1 MPSALCTH
9 CSFLLFRPLLPLL
22 RVVVAAPLWAAPWRA
37 TNHSHQA
44 RTVRQ
49 HPLAPL
55 SLSPTA
61 SCSPVVF
68 LSLHPPVKP
77 PLKAYLINA
86 LTIFAIFVIKLKWIH
101 FTVCAFDSPRE
112 PSRVNWELKT
122 ETGEPTT
129 LSYGMCDDI
138 YRNGKRV
145 ACRWLRLL
153 VLAYRVVT
161 YPPFGAATHIELKM
175 TVFCFLELEVLVA
188 LVCVSSVFVPVK
200 LSTISNAPTQ
210 NGRRLLEQLLYD
222 DSKK

>member
-1 MPSALCTH
+1 MHSL
-9 CSFLLFRPLLPLL
+9 FLLIISPLLPLL

-49 HPLAPL
+49 HPKAPL
-55 SLSPTA
+55 SLSLTA

-86 LTIFAIFVIKLKWIH
+86 LTIFAIFVIQLKWIH
-101 FTVCAFDSPRE
+101 FNVCTFDSPRE

-129 LSYGMCDDI
+129 LYGMCDDI

-188 LVCVSSVFVPVK
+188 VVFASCVFVPVK

-210 NGRRLLEQLLYD
+210 KGRRLLEQLLYD

>member
-1 MPSALCTH
+1 MHSL
-9 CSFLLFRPLLPLL
+9 FLLIISPLLPLL

-49 HPLAPL
+49 HPKAPL

-68 LSLHPPVKP
+68 LSLHPPVKS

-86 LTIFAIFVIKLKWIH
+86 LTIFAIFVIQLKWIH
-101 FTVCAFDSPRE
+101 FTVCTFDSPRE

-153 VLAYRVVT
+153 FLAYRVVT

-210 NGRRLLEQLLYD
+210 KGRRLLEQLLRPLYD